1 MIVDREAPTTSGK
14 KKKQGR
20 GIDSDD
26 DHISVEDADASNNIG
41 DQSTMLL
48 DQSKMY
54 DSSHKLKG
62 DSQLIHDPDRSMAK
76 MKELSLE
83 IKGQDKDQ
91 LEDEKK
97 DLGQKNKSELRQR
110 FRLDSVMS
118 REEEMSAKSN
128 DDSGSTDEYHVSSQ
142 ESEHDEL
149 SEMMGNHVNIQ
160 IYNQMREVLTMHYEN
175 VQEGSANLL
184 RRFGV

>member
-1 MIVDREAPTTSGK
+1 MIVDREAPTTGGK
-14 KKKQGR
+14 KKKNGR

-26 DHISVEDADASNNIG
+26 DRLSNEEADISNNLG

-54 DSSHKLKG
+54 DSSIKLKG

-91 LEDEKK
+91 FEDEKK

-118 REEEMSAKSN
+118 SEEDKS
-128 DDSGSTDEYHVSSQ
+128 E
-142 ESEHDEL
+142 
-149 SEMMGNHVNIQ
+149 
-160 IYNQMREVLTMHYEN
+160 
-175 VQEGSANLL
+175 
-184 RRFGV
+184 